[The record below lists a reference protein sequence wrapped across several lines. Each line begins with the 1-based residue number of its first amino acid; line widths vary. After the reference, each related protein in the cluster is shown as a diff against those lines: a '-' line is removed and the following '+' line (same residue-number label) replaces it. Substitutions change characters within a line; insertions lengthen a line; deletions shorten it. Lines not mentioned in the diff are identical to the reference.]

1 MGSGGNVGRAIY
13 ARDLSRDK
21 SRGEYVC
28 AHTFPAERTHALAR
42 GGITRRRRN
51 RIYVRVARL
60 ASTDHP
66 FFSFTPPPPPPP
78 RSRGWSRRFPREQSF
93 DPAYLL
99 AASSIF
105 PSPVRNSYT
114 SAREH
119 ACNLPRFQK
128 RVRKPAR
135 VVSAGLEGNSFVIPF
150 AEYAIWELTKRRE
163 KKMGAIKRYVI
174 WGTRNLG
181 RFRDDRSSNA
191 VPSCEPHF
199 PARETR

>member
-28 AHTFPAERTHALAR
+28 EHTFPAERTHALAR

-105 PSPVRNSYT
+105 PSQFV
-114 SAREH
+114 H
-119 ACNLPRFQK
+119 
-128 RVRKPAR
+128 
-135 VVSAGLEGNSFVIPF
+135 VSAGTRVQFTPF
-150 AEYAIWELTKRRE
+150 SETRPKTRTCRVSGLGREFIRHSLRGICYMRVNETTRE
-163 KKMGAIKRYVI
+163 KD
-174 WGTRNLG
+174 G
-181 RFRDDRSSNA
+181 RD
-191 VPSCEPHF
+191 
-199 PARETR
+199 